1 MMTDK
6 RGFQFGEENEK
17 KNPDTQPKYC
27 MMGVSP
33 EMKGGGGSTPPL
45 FSSNMLNQLTK
56 LTY

>member
-33 EMKGGGGSTPPL
+33 EMKGGGGGGVDTTPFL
-45 FSSNMLNQLTK
+45 K
-56 LTY
+56 